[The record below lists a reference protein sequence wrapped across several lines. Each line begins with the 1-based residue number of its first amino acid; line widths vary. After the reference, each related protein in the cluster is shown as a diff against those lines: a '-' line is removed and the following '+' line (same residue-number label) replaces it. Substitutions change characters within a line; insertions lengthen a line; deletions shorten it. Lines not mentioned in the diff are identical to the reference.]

1 MKLISIITLPIIVLF
16 IIIYGSIK
24 KVDIYDSFVKG
35 AKEGLVTS
43 FNIFPYMISMVFAIN
58 IFTKSN
64 FLNFIFKP
72 IEPILN
78 NINLS
83 SSIFP
88 LIFLR
93 PISGNGSLVI
103 LNNIL
108 AINPDNL
115 TSLLASTIQ
124 GSTDTTIY
132 ILTLYFGS
140 VGIKK
145 IRHALKA
152 GLFADLMG
160 AIFAFFIVYILF
172 SW

>member
-24 KVDIYDSFVKG
+24 KVDIYNSFVKG

-88 LIFLR
+88 SIFLLFLSKTVY
-93 PISGNGSLVI
+93 ISGE
-103 LNNIL
+103 
-108 AINPDNL
+108 
-115 TSLLASTIQ
+115 
-124 GSTDTTIY
+124 
-132 ILTLYFGS
+132 
-140 VGIKK
+140 
-145 IRHALKA
+145 
-152 GLFADLMG
+152 
-160 AIFAFFIVYILF
+160 
-172 SW
+172 